1 MLRSTPAGPPTFPV
15 RSAARRRASRTR
27 GRDAIAAFASG
38 VDPQPDITAH
48 RVAGNSKY
56 GFGVNVVQQLFGVAR
71 AFGRGGWNDGRNE
84 SFAYT
89 EVDDTFKI
97 GADLWG
103 ALWRRRFDKIGLAF
117 VTNGISS
124 QHREYLRLGGHGF
137 ILGDACDFT
146 QPTCPRRAPG
156 YLNYGRENI
165 VELYYNA
172 HIWRGAFA
180 AADVQLVGNPGYNQ
194 DRGPAWV
201 FSLRGHLEF

>member
-1 MLRSTPAGPPTFPV
+1 LLRSTPAGPPTFPV

-27 GRDAIAAFASG
+27 RCDAIAAFTSG

-48 RVAGNSKY
+48 RV
-56 GFGVNVVQQLFGVAR
+56 
-71 AFGRGGWNDGRNE
+71 
-84 SFAYT
+84 
-89 EVDDTFKI
+89 
-97 GADLWG
+97 
-103 ALWRRRFDKIGLAF
+103 
-117 VTNGISS
+117 
-124 QHREYLRLGGHGF
+124 
-137 ILGDACDFT
+137 
-146 QPTCPRRAPG
+146 
-156 YLNYGRENI
+156 